1 MQPVDTVLTPNKYPG
16 SCHYCG
22 RRVQRGVGTVWQRE
36 PRVWTTAHLECV
48 TAAIA
53 DGCGPVACSS
63 AETRAAMGL
72 GPARDTRGPGALLK
86 AAREVLKTVRLDSP
100 DDDVEGAVNQLRAL
114 FGAPSQEV
122 SHVPF

>member
-16 SCHYCG
+16 ACHYCG
-22 RRVQRGVGTVWQRE
+22 RRVQRGAGTVWQRE

-48 TAAIA
+48 TGAIA

-63 AETRAAMGL
+63 AETRAAMGM
-72 GPARDTRGPGALLK
+72 GPVRDTRGPGALLK

-100 DDDVEGAVNQLRAL
+100 ADDVEGAVNQLRAL
-114 FGAPSQEV
+114 FGAPLQEV
-122 SHVPF
+122 SNVPF